1 SQLFSSFLD
10 SLSILSFVPEEHSDL
25 PIKSSGLPNSN
36 IEIYNYHVSQFST
49 PQQTAR
55 IGSTVMET
63 PIPHRDHE
71 SEHFTPIL
79 EQVAGRAIAGMK
91 DTINEHD
98 RSSSQPEVKTDDEN
112 MANSI
117 TARPLEQGVVDL
129 EDAEMVVVDLGS
141 EYLEKL
147 EPLSSLKSQEAQIP
161 EESKPLSSPV
171 VQVRPTGESGA
182 ARHSPI
188 LAKLKALSSSV
199 VPVQPEGG
207 PAISDQWPVSQAG
220 SDSSPE
226 LDDDLDDTRVRKKAK
241 VAVVSPTAL
250 IEESQ
255 NSLQDEVISVKREIP
270 TLTDCPVSA
279 DQASSAFPTPLINT
293 EPRSRSAN
301 QPKQRS
307 HTLLTG
313 SKHLSSTIDLNS
325 RPHPANQ
332 PQSETS
338 FNSTKPNPGIPLFD
352 WNTTSASPSNS
363 VEPNSLMWSTR
374 FAARDEHNSSL
385 PTDTGI
391 RIVFASSSSAGDSKP
406 FLKFLSNKGVK
417 KVRSMHDCTVLCV
430 GKELKK
436 TSKLIL
442 AVLLGKDVIT
452 DSVKGSDLLS
462 IVHYMARDPKKE
474 ADWGISLDGALFRGK
489 QGHRVLQD
497 QTILFTPSAKKELGK
512 NGFDELKEIVK
523 CAGGKSVSSAL
534 PKKNSEETSSTVVV
548 ATHDN
553 TEMAELRELG
563 WRAYLKDIISL
574 SVLRGKLDLGSDE
587 FPIKNKEQMK
597 ESRKRK
603 R

>member
-1 SQLFSSFLD
+1 M
-10 SLSILSFVPEEHSDL
+10 
-25 PIKSSGLPNSN
+25 
-36 IEIYNYHVSQFST
+36 
-49 PQQTAR
+49 R
-55 IGSTVMET
+55 
-63 PIPHRDHE
+63 
-71 SEHFTPIL
+71 
-79 EQVAGRAIAGMK
+79 
-91 DTINEHD
+91 
-98 RSSSQPEVKTDDEN
+98 
-112 MANSI
+112 
-117 TARPLEQGVVDL
+117 
-129 EDAEMVVVDLGS
+129 
-141 EYLEKL
+141 
-147 EPLSSLKSQEAQIP
+147 
-161 EESKPLSSPV
+161 
-171 VQVRPTGESGA
+171 
-182 ARHSPI
+182 
-188 LAKLKALSSSV
+188 
-199 VPVQPEGG
+199 
-207 PAISDQWPVSQAG
+207 
-220 SDSSPE
+220 
-226 LDDDLDDTRVRKKAK
+226 
-241 VAVVSPTAL
+241 
-250 IEESQ
+250 
-255 NSLQDEVISVKREIP
+255 
-270 TLTDCPVSA
+270 
-279 DQASSAFPTPLINT
+279 
-293 EPRSRSAN
+293 
-301 QPKQRS
+301 
-307 HTLLTG
+307 
-313 SKHLSSTIDLNS
+313 
-325 RPHPANQ
+325 
-332 PQSETS
+332 
-338 FNSTKPNPGIPLFD
+338 
-352 WNTTSASPSNS
+352 
-363 VEPNSLMWSTR
+363 STR

-417 KVRSMHDCTVLCV
+417 KVRSVHDCTVLCV

-474 ADWGISLDGALFRGK
+474 ADWGISLDGALFWGK

-587 FPIKNKEQMK
+587 FPIKDKEQMK